1 MKKKLW
7 IIAAIALG
15 IALLVL
21 LVLLGI
27 YIFSPRS
34 EVKYVA
40 HMGYSAQYVGNT
52 AEAFQAAAGL
62 GFYGIETDVRET
74 KDGVF
79 VCHHDAEAILADG
92 TKKEVS
98 DSTFAELTATQL
110 KTKKTNQPFDLC
122 TFETYLD
129 ICKSGGKVAV
139 IELKEVCN
147 AEKLGRILD
156 LVDLHYDR
164 KKVTFIAFDFVNLT
178 RLRAIDPTLSLQY
191 LSESKDDPCF
201 ADCLEQK
208 ISIDVKQNVLT
219 KTMVKD
225 FHAAGLTVNVWTV
238 NRKYDLSIV
247 RIKGVDYVTTDNFYE
262 EEKK

>member
-1 MKKKLW
+1 MKKRVW
-7 IIAAIALG
+7 IITAIILG
-15 IALLVL
+15 AALLAL

-40 HMGYSAQYVGNT
+40 HRGLSADYVGNT
-52 AEAFQAAAGL
+52 AEAFRAASKV

-79 VCHHDAEAILADG
+79 VCNHDADVKFADG
-92 TKKEVS
+92 TKKTVAT
-98 DSTFAELTATQL
+98 STYAELTA
-110 KTKKTNQPFDLC
+110 QPLLNVKNESSVFLC
-122 TFETYLD
+122 TFVDYLD
-129 ICKSGGKVAV
+129 ICKEGGKIAV
-139 IELKEVCN
+139 IELKEVCES
-147 AEKLGRILD
+147 EKLGRILD

-164 KKVTFIAFDFVNLT
+164 KNVSFIAFDFVNLT
-178 RLRAIDPTLSLQY
+178 RLRAIDQTLSLQY
-191 LSESKDDPCF
+191 LSETKNDPSF

-225 FHAAGLTVNVWTV
+225 FHAAGLTVNVWTI
-238 NRKYDLSIV
+238 NHKYDLSIV
-247 RIKGVDYVTTDNFYE
+247 RIKGVDYVTTDIFYE
-262 EEKK
+262 EEKN